1 MLVSN
6 ATNRKSSFNI
16 LYYLPLLWIVTGMFW
31 FSNGDKTLVVFVVM
45 AFFSTLI
52 RWPRL
57 FIDNLQRCGWSKL
70 IIISILFA
78 LGSYLTHGFGSREM
92 RALFIS
98 GILLLSLPSGLI
110 NRSFLRN
117 LLLLAAVNC
126 FLISLYFTHILPT
139 SRDMWPVNAIPFG
152 TYSALICV
160 LCLAFFSILSRQRDQ
175 YLMLGGF
182 FLSLLA
188 TLLTQSRGVILALGI
203 VLALIGFYFIFVER
217 RFTLKMSILILL
229 LSAIGLLFSAPALLE
244 RYQSTQQEIQTI
256 REGDLDTSIGLRIQM
271 YQKGLEIAKDA
282 IWFGHGKTL
291 QPYMDKLLEK
301 HVISYDLHK
310 YMSMNFHNGFIEKVV
325 TSGIVGL
332 LLMLILLCYPV
343 FFYWR
348 KKNNLLFASSMVA
361 ILYIA
366 ANMTDTPFTNG
377 QSFISY
383 LVFIGLLF
391 NCYRTEN
398 Q

>member
-1 MLVSN
+1 MLVSKVSS
-6 ATNRKSSFNI
+6 RKSHFN
-16 LYYLPLLWIVTGMFW
+16 LFYYLPLLWIVTGMFW
-31 FSNGDKTLVVFVVM
+31 SSNGDKTLVAFAVM
-45 AFFSTLI
+45 AIIYSLI
-52 RWPRL
+52 RWPL
-57 FIDNLQRCGWSKL
+57 VFITNLRECKWNK
-70 IIISILFA
+70 IIIICMMFA

-92 RALFIS
+92 RALMVS
-98 GILLLSLPSGLI
+98 GLFLLSLPSGLI
-110 NRSFLRN
+110 NRFFLRN

-152 TYSALICV
+152 IYSALICV
-160 LCLAFFSILSRQRDQ
+160 ICLAFFSILSRQRDQ

-203 VLALIGFYFIFVER
+203 VLVLIGFYFIFVER

-229 LSAIGLLFSAPALLE
+229 LSATGLFFSAPALLE

-271 YQKGLEIAKDA
+271 YQKGLGIAKDA

-325 TSGIVGL
+325 TSGVVGL
-332 LLMLILLCYPV
+332 LLMLTLLCYPIFV
-343 FFYWR
+343 YWR

-383 LVFIGLLF
+383 LVFIGLLL

>member
-1 MLVSN
+1 MLVSKVSS
-6 ATNRKSSFNI
+6 RKSHFN
-16 LYYLPLLWIVTGMFW
+16 LFYYLPLLWIVTGMFW
-31 FSNGDKTLVVFVVM
+31 SSNGDKTLVAFAVM
-45 AFFSTLI
+45 AIIYSLI
-52 RWPRL
+52 RWPRV
-57 FIDNLQRCGWSKL
+57 FIDNLKECKWNK
-70 IIISILFA
+70 IIIICMMFA

-92 RALFIS
+92 RALMVS
-98 GILLLSLPSGLI
+98 GLFLLSLPSGLI
-110 NRSFLRN
+110 NRYFLRN

-139 SRDMWPVNAIPFG
+139 PRDMWPVNAIPFG
-152 TYSALICV
+152 TYAALICII
-160 LCLAFFSILSRQRDQ
+160 CLVFFSILSHKRGQ

-203 VLALIGFYFIFVER
+203 VLALIGFYFIFVDR
-217 RFTLKMSILILL
+217 RFTLKISILILL
-229 LSAIGLLFSAPALLE
+229 LSAIGLLFSAPILLE

-256 REGDLDTSIGLRIQM
+256 REGHLDTSIGLRIQM
-271 YQKGLEIAKDA
+271 YQKGLVIAKDA

-301 HVISYDLHK
+301 HVISYNLHK

-332 LLMLILLCYPV
+332 LLMLMLLCYPIFV
-343 FFYWR
+343 YWR

-383 LVFIGLLF
+383 LVFIGLLL

>member
-1 MLVSN
+1 M
-6 ATNRKSSFNI
+6 NREYMFNMF
-16 LYYLPLLWIVTGMFW
+16 YYLPLLWIVTGMFW
-31 FSNGDKTLVVFVVM
+31 FSNGDKTLVVFAVIAVL
-45 AFFSTLI
+45 STLI
-52 RWPRL
+52 RLPRV
-57 FIDNLQRCGWSKL
+57 FADNLQECTWSK
-70 IIISILFA
+70 IIVICMIFA

-92 RALFIS
+92 RALMVS
-98 GILLLSLPSGLI
+98 GLFLLSLPKGIVNISL
-110 NRSFLRN
+110 LKN
-117 LLLLAAVNC
+117 LLFLAAINC
-126 FLISLYFTHILPT
+126 FFISLYFTQIVPT
-139 SRDMWPVNAIPFG
+139 SRAMWPVNAIPFA
-152 TYSALICV
+152 THAALICV
-160 LCLAFFSILSRQRDQ
+160 ICLAFFSILSRQRDQ

-203 VLALIGFYFIFVER
+203 VLVLIGFYFIFVER

-229 LSAIGLLFSAPALLE
+229 LSTTGLFFSAPALLD

-271 YQKGLEIAKDA
+271 YQKGLGIAKDA

-325 TSGIVGL
+325 TSGVVGL
-332 LLMLILLCYPV
+332 LLMLTLLCHPIFV
-343 FFYWR
+343 YWR

-383 LVFIGLLF
+383 LIFIGLLF
-391 NCYRTEN
+391 NCCRTEDN
-398 Q
+398 K